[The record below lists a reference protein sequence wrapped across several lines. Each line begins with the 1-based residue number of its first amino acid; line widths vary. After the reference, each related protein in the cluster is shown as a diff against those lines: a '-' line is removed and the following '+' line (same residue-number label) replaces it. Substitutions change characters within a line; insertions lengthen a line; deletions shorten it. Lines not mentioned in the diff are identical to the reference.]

1 MPRFN
6 PYAVVQ
12 RAVRLGLQVD
22 SARRQLQ
29 RLGVESA
36 TAVVRELYPIAV
48 EEFANQ
54 AYLETSSK
62 QYVPLPEESMINRN
76 FKEPWNN
83 RYVMKVDFRDPITGE
98 LGSTELSINS
108 NEFFSIE
115 EAEWEMTKYATS
127 LAEGGGG
134 SDIPEGVEIIGST
147 MVNAFHNA

>member
-1 MPRFN
+1 M
-6 PYAVVQ
+6 
-12 RAVRLGLQVD
+12 
-22 SARRQLQ
+22 
-29 RLGVESA
+29 
-36 TAVVRELYPIAV
+36 
-48 EEFANQ
+48 
-54 AYLETSSK
+54 
-62 QYVPLPEESMINRN
+62 PLPEESMINRN